1 MMTAGITLAA
11 HTVNATPALP
21 LGAAAGTP
29 FGARPPTETRDTPL
43 LRRLY
48 DRTLA
53 LAAHRHAMAALALV
67 SFAESSVFPIPPD
80 VLVVPMVLARRTDAW
95 RIALVCTVASVA
107 GGLAGYG
114 IGHYVFET
122 VGRPLME
129 FYGAADDVARFRQVF
144 DEWGWWIVTGGGL
157 TPFPYKVVTIS
168 SGAAGLDPLVF
179 TAASAASRG
188 LRFFTVAALVW
199 YFGPPIRGFV
209 EKNLAAVTTV
219 GSSS

>member
-1 MMTAGITLAA
+1 
-11 HTVNATPALP
+11 
-21 LGAAAGTP
+21 
-29 FGARPPTETRDTPL
+29 
-43 LRRLY
+43 
-48 DRTLA
+48 
-53 LAAHRHAMAALALV
+53 MAALALV

-80 VLVVPMVLARRTDAW
+80 VLVVPMVLARRADAW

-144 DEWGWWIVTGGGL
+144 NEWGWWIVTGGGL

-219 GSSS
+219 FFVILFGAFVLVRTVF

>member
-1 MMTAGITLAA
+1 M
-11 HTVNATPALP
+11 
-21 LGAAAGTP
+21 
-29 FGARPPTETRDTPL
+29 

-53 LAAHRHAMAALALV
+53 LAAHRHAMAALALI
-67 SFAESSVFPIPPD
+67 SFVESSVFPIPPD
-80 VLVVPMVLARRTDAW
+80 VLVVPMVLARRADAW

-107 GGLAGYG
+107 GGLVGYS
-114 IGHYVFET
+114 IGHYLFET
-122 VGRPLME
+122 VGRPLVE
-129 FYGAADDVARFRQVF
+129 FYGAADQAARFQQVF

-179 TAASAASRG
+179 TAASVASRG
-188 LRFFTVAALVW
+188 LRFFAVAALVW

-209 EKNLAAVTTV
+209 EKNLPAVATIFFAV
-219 GSSS
+219 LFGAFVLIRYVF